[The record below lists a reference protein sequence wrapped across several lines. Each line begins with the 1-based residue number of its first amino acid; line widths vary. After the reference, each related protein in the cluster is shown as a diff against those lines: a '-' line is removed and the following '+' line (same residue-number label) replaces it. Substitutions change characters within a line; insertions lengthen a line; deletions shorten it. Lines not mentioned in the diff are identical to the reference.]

1 MASASKDSQSKDSQS
16 KDSQSKDAERKDA
29 ERKGAEHSGETSSG
43 VNSGTYDGFAPMDT
57 ATAEHMQQS
66 LMTWIH
72 PFSKLHRIPV
82 FKRVWFYLA
91 LMTAYTTIVHFFVVG
106 NVSPQF
112 FKDAGNIA
120 YTSLV
125 LGLLLVFRTNSAYER
140 WWEGRKLWGQLVN
153 ESRNLCLKVKYLPNV
168 SEQDKI
174 VLSEY
179 VVSFAYSLKNHL
191 RDLTPG
197 KRPPGVKPQLDMA
210 SYHLPVQVADAIYYK
225 IQEWYQAGKIDGFLL
240 LQMDSH
246 MRSFMDV
253 CGACERIKSSPLV
266 LSYRAFIR
274 QGIAINLAAVPFYA
288 ATTLPLHWT
297 LPIIIFASYF
307 LIGLE
312 LIAEDIEDPFGNDG
326 DDLPLDTI
334 CDKIRQVITQ
344 IMRENDGKGKDERLK
359 YTMSSSQIVVSDPI
373 YEHK

>member
-1 MASASKDSQSKDSQS
+1 MTGDGVKP
-16 KDSQSKDAERKDA
+16 DAQKI
-29 ERKGAEHSGETSSG
+29 EHSGPGHGNIHPSNASLE
-43 VNSGTYDGFAPMDT
+43 T
-57 ATAEHMQQS
+57 ATATHIQQS
-66 LMTWIH
+66 LRTWIH

-91 LMTAYTTIVHFFVVG
+91 LMAAYTTVVHMLVAG
-106 NVSPQF
+106 NFSSQF
-112 FKDAGNIA
+112 FKDASNIA

-153 ESRNLCLKVKYLPNV
+153 DSRNICLKVKMLKNV
-168 SEQDKI
+168 SDHDKAI
-174 VLSEY
+174 FSEF

-191 RDLTPG
+191 RDATPS
-197 KRPPGVKPQLDMA
+197 KRLPGVKAQADLDTT
-210 SYHLPVQVADAIYYK
+210 HIPVQITEAMMSKSQD
-225 IQEWYQAGKIDGFLL
+225 WYNSGKIDGFQL
-240 LQMDSH
+240 LQLDPH
-246 MRSFMDV
+246 LHAFLDV

-274 QGIAINLAAVPFYA
+274 QGIAINLAALPWYA
-288 ATTLPLHWT
+288 ATTLPLHWS

-307 LIGLE
+307 LVGLE
-312 LIAEDIEDPFGNDG
+312 LIAEDIEDPFGYDG

-334 CDKIRQVITQ
+334 CDKIRIVVAQ
-344 IMRENDGKGKDERLK
+344 IVGDRTASKNSEDKLK
-359 YTMSSSQIVVSDPI
+359 YTSSTAHLSTIGDPL

>member
-1 MASASKDSQSKDSQS
+1 MVNDGKNSERSS
-16 KDSQSKDAERKDA
+16 DAPV
-29 ERKGAEHSGETSSG
+29 G
-43 VNSGTYDGFAPMDT
+43 VNSGIYDDAAQIDT
-57 ATAEHMQQS
+57 GAVASMEQS
-66 LMTWIH
+66 IWTWIH
-72 PFSKLHRIPV
+72 PWSKLHRIPV

-91 LMTAYTTIVHFFVVG
+91 LMAAYTTVVHFIVVD

-112 FKDAGNIA
+112 FKDATNIA

-153 ESRNLCLKVKYLPNV
+153 EARNLCMKVKYLPNI

-174 VLSEY
+174 AMSEY
-179 VVSFAYSLKNHL
+179 VVSFAYTLKSHL

-197 KRPPGVKPQLDMA
+197 KRLPGVKPQLDMKA
-210 SYHLPVQVADAIYYK
+210 YNLPVQVAEAIYCK
-225 IQEWYQAGKIDGFLL
+225 SQEWYQAGKIDGFLL
-240 LQMDSH
+240 LQLDPH
-246 MRSFMDV
+246 MRSFMDI

-274 QGIAINLAAVPFYA
+274 QGIAINLAAVPWYA

-297 LPIIIFASYF
+297 LPIVIFASYF

-326 DDLPLDTI
+326 DDLPLDAI
-334 CDKIRQVITQ
+334 CDKIRLVAAQ
-344 IMRENDGKGKDERLK
+344 IMHEKDANARDERLK
-359 YTMSSSQIVVSDPI
+359 YTMSSAQVNISDPL